1 MNDLRP
7 VLSATA
13 PYRLGPA
20 GGVALMPC
28 ESAAALALPGFLPRW
43 VRISNGG
50 KPVSP
55 GWKLLIALALP
66 FQAGDIR
73 DPTVP
78 AKRYIR
84 ILTN

>member
-7 VLSATA
+7 VLSAAA

-43 VRISNGG
+43 ERILNGG
-50 KPVSP
+50 KPSP
-55 GWKLLIALALP
+55 AWKLLIALALP
-66 FQAGDIR
+66 FQAGDIE

-78 AKRYIR
+78 AKRCIG

>member
-1 MNDLRP
+1 MNDLRL
-7 VLSATA
+7 VLSAAA

-20 GGVALMPC
+20 GGVARMPC

-55 GWKLLIALALP
+55 AWKLLIALALP
-66 FQAGDIR
+66 FKAGDIR

-78 AKRYIR
+78 AKGCTR